1 MGPRVR
7 KDEESQ
13 GNGLRRREEEPS
25 VRQDSPGPMASNSAQ
40 IATLVFYYIVLTLLA
55 MYGTHRALM
64 VRLYYRH
71 RRDVPRPSG
80 ALPVLPRVTVQLPI
94 YNEVYVVERLIA
106 AVAALDYPRDLLE
119 IQVLDDSIDETS
131 DVARRVIARYRD
143 LGHDIVHLTR
153 GNRAG
158 YKAGAL
164 QAGMEAATGEFLLIF
179 DADFVPRPEMLRESL
194 PYFSDPAVGMVQA
207 RWEHLNRDY
216 SLLTRIQS
224 VFLDGHFVIEHTAR
238 HRSGRFF
245 NFNGT
250 AGIWRRRCLQ
260 DAGGWQSDTLTED
273 LDASYRAQLAG
284 WKFVYLKDATVP
296 AELPVDMNAFKSQQ
310 HRWTKGSIQTGRK
323 LLPAIFR
330 SRFPWTVK
338 AEAFFHLTNNFSHV
352 LVVLLALL
360 IVPAILIRE
369 RIGWQRVA
377 IFDFPLFFGATFSFI
392 AFYVCSQREIGR
404 DWKQTLKSMPILL
417 SLGIGLSLTN
427 VHAVLEALASRKT
440 GFARTPKFG
449 IEGGQGEWR
458 TKKYRAPGN
467 FSLAAEI
474 LLAVYF
480 LAAIVFAVR
489 ENYWVG
495 VPFLL
500 IFFNGFAYTASLS
513 LASGYFG
520 APRRLELKRAPA
532 PG

>member
-13 GNGLRRREEEPS
+13 GNGLGRREEEPS

-40 IATLVFYYIVLTLLA
+40 IATLVSYYIVLTLLA
-55 MYGTHRALM
+55 MYGAHRALM

-80 ALPVLPRVTVQLPI
+80 DLPVLPRVTVQLPI

-106 AVAALDYPRDLLE
+106 AVAALDYPRDRLE
-119 IQVLDDSIDETS
+119 IQVLDDSIDETR
-131 DVARRVIARYRD
+131 DVARRVIARFRA

-164 QAGMEAATGEFLLIF
+164 QAGMEAASGEFLLIF

-194 PYFSDPAVGMVQA
+194 PYFSDPQVGMIQA

-216 SLLTRIQS
+216 SLLTRMQS
-224 VFLDGHFVIEHTAR
+224 IFLDGHFVIEHTAR

-260 DAGGWQSDTLTED
+260 ETGGWQSDTLTED

-284 WKFVYLKDATVP
+284 WKFVYLKDLTVP
-296 AELPVDMNAFKSQQ
+296 AELPVDMNGFKSQQ

-330 SRFPWTVK
+330 SRHPWKVK
-338 AEAFFHLTNNFSHV
+338 AEAFFHLTNNFSHL

-377 IFDFPLFFGATFSFI
+377 ILDFPLFFGATLSFI
-392 AFYVCSQREIGR
+392 VFYVSSQREIGR
-404 DWKQTLKSMPILL
+404 DWKQTLKSMPLLL

-427 VHAVLEALASRKT
+427 VHAVLEALVSRRT
-440 GFARTPKFG
+440 GFERTPKFG
-449 IEGGQGEWR
+449 IEGGEGEWR
-458 TKKYRAPGN
+458 SKKYRAPGN
-467 FSLAAEI
+467 FSLSAEI

-480 LAAIVFAVR
+480 FGAIVFAVR

-513 LASGYFG
+513 LASRFFG
-520 APRRLELKRAPA
+520 APRRLELKRAPS